1 MKKFLFL
8 AIAATAFAS
17 CSQDEVME
25 VAEKQA
31 IQFGESFVGNA
42 TRAIDPSHVDT
53 DINEFYV
60 YGTLTG
66 KGTNANRVDLYKGA
80 KVERKGARNGKAF
93 TCNQTEYWTPDATYA
108 FAAVAH
114 AKSVTCTSGLPSS
127 IDFDYTDG
135 TVDLL
140 YTKTLN
146 SVTTD
151 GSATPTGG
159 VNNEKIVNFT
169 FDHLLSKLQFK
180 FLNEALDDAHIFKVK
195 DIQISGLPASGTYT
209 IATNPTWSTKGT
221 TASAVEFGD
230 ASNATETTAEA
241 VEILKGTTGIT
252 SDKAMLVIPN
262 TNTLTITFVKELYYD
277 VDNDKVADKTELIYS
292 DANLTTEK
300 KYTEISLS
308 NQTFAANGN
317 YMLVVRLTSGGMIEF
332 TVEDLKE
339 WDTEVTVPVNPAPAD
354 DNEEVEEGEGGTEE

>member
-8 AIAATAFAS
+8 AIAAAAMTS

-42 TRAIDPSHVDT
+42 TRAIDPSHVAT

-80 KVERKGARNGKAF
+80 KVERNGAQNGKAF

-114 AKSVTCTSGLPSS
+114 AKTVTCTNGLPSS

-180 FLNEALDDAHIFKVK
+180 FLNQANDVKHIFKVK
-195 DIQISGLPASGTYT
+195 DIKISGLPASGTYT
-209 IATNPTWSTKGT
+209 IATNPTWSTTGT

-241 VEILKGTTGIT
+241 VEILKSNTTGIT
-252 SDKAMLVIPN
+252 SDKALLVIPN

-277 VDNDKVADKTELIYS
+277 VDNDNVADETELIYS

-317 YMLVVRLTSGGMIEF
+317 YVLVVKLTSGGKIDF
-332 TVEDLKE
+332 TVQTLND
-339 WDTEVTVPVNPAPAD
+339 WTTSAD
-354 DNEEVEEGEGGTEE
+354 VALN

>member
-8 AIAATAFAS
+8 AIAAAAMTS
-17 CSQDEVME
+17 CSQDEVLE
-25 VAEKQA
+25 VAQKQA

-42 TRAIDPSHVDT
+42 TRAIDPSHVAT

-80 KVERKGARNGKAF
+80 KVERNGAQNGKAF

-114 AKSVTCTSGLPSS
+114 ATSVTCTSGLPSS
-127 IDFDYTDG
+127 IDFEYTNG

-159 VNNEKIVNFT
+159 VNTEKIVNFT

-180 FLNEALDDAHIFKVK
+180 FLNEAQDNAHIFKVK
-195 DIQISGLPASGTYT
+195 DIQILGLPANGTYT
-209 IATNPTWSTKGT
+209 VGNSEPWTTTGT
-221 TASAVEFGD
+221 TLNAVSFGD

-241 VEILKGTTGIT
+241 TEILKTNTTGIT
-252 SDKAMLVIPN
+252 SDKALLVIPN
-262 TNTLTITFVKELYYD
+262 KNTLTITFVKELYYD
-277 VDNDKVADKTELIYS
+277 VNDDNIADDTELIYS
-292 DANLTTEK
+292 DANLTGDK
-300 KYTEISLS
+300 QYTEITLS

-317 YMLVVRLTSGGMIEF
+317 YVLVVKLTSGGKIEF
-332 TVEDLKE
+332 TVEALNDWSE
-339 WDTEVTVPVNPAPAD
+339 EATVNVN
-354 DNEEVEEGEGGTEE
+354 